1 MISSEFSG
9 LSGEVSLPMVRPAEP
24 LPLEV
29 ELDPP
34 ICASAPMARKRKATM
49 HTTVLVRK
57 LIATSHFKHERH
69 NLSTKDILSPW
80 EVLYTRGSFVKGAE
94 DGARN

>member
-29 ELDPP
+29 ELDLP
-34 ICASAPMARKRKATM
+34 ICASAPVARKRKATM
-49 HTTVLVRK
+49 HTTVLVGK
-57 LIATSHFKHERH
+57 LIETSCAKQERHSLSTNTYDPHERI
-69 NLSTKDILSPW
+69 STLE
-80 EVLYTRGSFVKGAE
+80 EVL
-94 DGARN
+94 

>member
-34 ICASAPMARKRKATM
+34 ICASAPVARKRKATM
-49 HTTVLVRK
+49 LATVLVAK
-57 LIATSHFKHERH
+57 LIETSR
-69 NLSTKDILSPW
+69 
-80 EVLYTRGSFVKGAE
+80 A
-94 DGARN
+94 

>member
-69 NLSTKDILSPW
+69 NLSTKTYYPPGRFFTLE
-80 EVLYTRGSFVKGAE
+80 EVL
-94 DGARN
+94 